1 MNRCNSCNLRRTK
14 CSGDQPCSQCASSSR
29 ECVYPAPAVKIT
41 ISREEIDSLRRKV
54 KAYEKALQ
62 DAVPDP
68 DRRQELITLQTSF
81 GSPSEPSSTPQHPL
95 QALSPV
101 RTETTSTTDEEPP
114 LPGIEGRLLHD
125 AIGTARFHG
134 ETSEIALIDSLKSHL
149 YGQLTPG
156 ELSSVRHTVGRC
168 HTSDSK
174 PLPSSDADV
183 FWLPPAPTSRAMLAL
198 LRSFIQDGS
207 DDSPYPSGGIY
218 WWGGLS
224 STPSVPV
231 SSGHVET
238 DIRSARRLAFYQT
251 ALGVA
256 CRIASTRPPS
266 PGHPAAAVSD
276 RSDVYFARA
285 AVLLGNPLDVSRCSV
300 GEVSVLTLMAY
311 YLLETDRR
319 EAACLYVSLATRIS
333 MALGVHR
340 GHVDER
346 GRRIF
351 WTLYVLDRWLSC
363 LMGRPPSIPD
373 EAIRLPLP
381 ADAP

>member
-1 MNRCNSCNLRRTK
+1 M
-14 CSGDQPCSQCASSSR
+14 
-29 ECVYPAPAVKIT
+29 PAVKVT
-41 ISREEIDSLRRKV
+41 ISREELDSLKRKLE
-54 KAYEKALQ
+54 AYEKALQ
-62 DAVPDP
+62 DAIPDAE
-68 DRRQELITLQTSF
+68 RRRELVASQSGF
-81 GSPSEPSSTPQHPL
+81 ESPYEPSSSSQHPL

-101 RTETTSTTDEEPP
+101 KTETTSTTDDEPT
-114 LPGIEGRLLHD
+114 ISWVEGRLLHD
-125 AIGTARFHG
+125 TIGTARYHG
-134 ETSEIALIDSLKSHL
+134 ETSEISFIDNLKSHL
-149 YGQLTPG
+149 HGQLTPG
-156 ELSSVRHTVGRC
+156 ELSSVRYTVGRC
-168 HTSDSK
+168 HTSDSR
-174 PLPSSDADV
+174 PLPSSDADA
-183 FWLPPAPTSRAMLAL
+183 FWLPPAPTTRAMLAV

-207 DDSPYPSGGIY
+207 DENPYPSGGIY

-224 STPSVPV
+224 STPSLPV

-256 CRIASTRPPS
+256 CRIASTRAPPA
-266 PGHPAAAVSD
+266 GLGTATAAD
-276 RSDVYFARA
+276 RSDMYFARA
-285 AVLLGNPLDVSRCSV
+285 AVLLGNPLDVSHCSV

-319 EAACLYVSLATRIS
+319 EAASLYVNLAARIS
-333 MALGVHR
+333 MGLGVHR

-363 LMGRPPSIPD
+363 LTGRPPSIPD
-373 EAIRLPLP
+373 EAVRLPLP

>member
-1 MNRCNSCNLRRTK
+1 M
-14 CSGDQPCSQCASSSR
+14 
-29 ECVYPAPAVKIT
+29 YPVPAVKVT
-41 ISREEIDSLRRKV
+41 ISREELDSLKRKV
-54 KAYEKALQ
+54 EAYEKALQ
-62 DAVPDP
+62 DAVPDA
-68 DRRQELITLQTSF
+68 DRRRELVSMQTSF
-81 GSPSEPSSTPQHPL
+81 DSPSEPSSASQHPL

-101 RTETTSTTDEEPP
+101 RTETTSTTDDESPV
-114 LPGIEGRLLHD
+114 PGVEGRLLHD
-125 AIGTARFHG
+125 SIGTARYHG
-134 ETSEIALIDSLKSHL
+134 ETSEMALIDSLKSHL
-149 YGQLTPG
+149 HGQLTPG
-156 ELSSVRHTVGRC
+156 ELSSVRHSIGRC
-168 HTSDSK
+168 HTSDSR
-174 PLPSSDADV
+174 PLPSSDADA
-183 FWLPPAPTSRAMLAL
+183 FWLPPAPTSRAMLAV

-207 DDSPYPSGGIY
+207 DENPYPSGGIY

-256 CRIASTRPPS
+256 CRIASTRPPPAS
-266 PGHPAAAVSD
+266 LGPSAAAD
-276 RSDVYFARA
+276 RSDTYFARA
-285 AVLLGNPLDVSRCSV
+285 AVLLGNPLDVSHCSV

-319 EAACLYVSLATRIS
+319 EAACLYVSLAARIS
-333 MALGVHR
+333 MGLGVHR

-363 LMGRPPSIPD
+363 LTGRPPSIPD
-373 EAIRLPLP
+373 ESIRMALP